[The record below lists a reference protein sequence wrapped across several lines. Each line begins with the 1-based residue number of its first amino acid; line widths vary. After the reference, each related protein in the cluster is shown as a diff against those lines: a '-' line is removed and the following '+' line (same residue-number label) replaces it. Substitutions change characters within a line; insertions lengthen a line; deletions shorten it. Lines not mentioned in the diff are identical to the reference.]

1 MVADSNRIDK
11 KAIVD
16 GPAIIAAPE
25 DFVFVGPFKALSV
38 KGGATSQTA
47 SPFGLGSGFGGDGGD
62 GDTPNDPGTEDVPQ
76 LTDIEKV
83 EYEQYYDSFNSI
95 RFNAIVTIRNS
106 SKRKSDVIAVD
117 ARNKPK
123 GT

>member
-1 MVADSNRIDK
+1 MVADSGRIDK
-11 KAIVD
+11 KSIVD

-25 DFVFVGPFKALSV
+25 DFVFVGPFKAVSV
-38 KGGATSQTA
+38 KGGTTSQA
-47 SPFGLGSGFGGDGGD
+47 LSPFGLGSGFGDGGGDD
-62 GDTPNDPGTEDVPQ
+62 GPGDPGTEDVPQ

-83 EYEQYYDSFNSI
+83 EYEQYFDSFNSI

-123 GT
+123 GA